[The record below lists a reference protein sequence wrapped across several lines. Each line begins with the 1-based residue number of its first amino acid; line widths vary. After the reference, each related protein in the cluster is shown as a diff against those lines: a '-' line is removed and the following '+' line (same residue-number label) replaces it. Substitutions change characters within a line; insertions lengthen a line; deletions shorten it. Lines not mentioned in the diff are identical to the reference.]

1 MPKWLFIKAPKLQG
15 KVCWVRKVNYEYS
28 GDLNSKLLNSGFLL
42 ICCSVPDKYQGYSD
56 GIWIAGKIV
65 QYSPMPGN
73 FHYSEH
79 QLKNEP
85 FVVYFDQRKHACAC
99 IRMVM
104 FLIVFDH
111 ANACTSMCLLV
122 EINNNHLTLRQM
134 FLTWIPD
141 KSAIQIPTTMV
152 IEWFCYSN
160 VCHLDP
166 HCVPNLFKSV
176 YHFICGDSWLSTGG
190 RWNVELKRRLNVV
203 INSRNSRNVQGDFHG
218 GIIYRKKRFCLRVQ
232 TGCK

>member
-1 MPKWLFIKAPKLQG
+1 MHTRGSRKAHKEKQKKSMLVSDWEWLSKAGRQPTL
-15 KVCWVRKVNYEYS
+15 VAHLE
-28 GDLNSKLLNSGFLL
+28 F
-42 ICCSVPDKYQGYSD
+42 
-56 GIWIAGKIV
+56 
-65 QYSPMPGN
+65 
-73 FHYSEH
+73 FHD
-79 QLKNEP
+79 
-85 FVVYFDQRKHACAC
+85 FR
-99 IRMVM
+99 M

-111 ANACTSMCLLV
+111 ANACTSMRLLV
-122 EINNNHLTLRQM
+122 EIHNNHLTFRQM

-141 KSAIQIPTTMV
+141 KSAIQIPTAMV

-203 INSRNSRNVQGDFHG
+203 INSRNSRDVQGDFHG